1 MIDPRVEETVAA
13 YRGNPQAL
21 QQKYAVSQQLID
33 LLALQKIKSEMDAKD
48 REIKLRMAQTGK
60 KPPIAQ
66 QLQQEVVGRTK
77 QEIQQQLAGTMQQ
90 EAMEKQKALQQAVQ
104 AQEQGVAG
112 LPAPGLMPTKAM
124 AAGGILDF
132 PESAEYE
139 QDETEAGMA
148 AGGIVAFVKGGNKGI
163 EDEEAAKR
171 KRLIDRLFPAVIQA
185 ESRGRRF
192 DAEGNVL
199 RSKKGAEG
207 AAQVMPKTSRDPGFG
222 VRPARDNSHEEKER
236 VGKEYLDAM
245 LRKYKDV
252 DLALAAY
259 NWGPGN
265 VNKWLA
271 AGGDRNKLPAETRAY
286 IPRVKTF
293 MAQQEKGVGEKLAE
307 GITSLFPSAYA
318 GERNGLQQLPPLDTG
333 RGVKLKAAAP
343 VEEEAYY
350 DPMTGLKI
358 TGPEPKEYKPKPR
371 AEARLPSGTEYDP
384 ITEGIRSGI
393 DKATGAVREFFQGKP
408 TAEALMPRPYPEQ
421 GVANDQRKSMPYPE
435 GRIGRE
441 LDPTAGQPVTDEAV
455 RAMAAPPAPPAPEAP
470 PVPAPAPAPGGIA
483 SIIPREYK
491 TLAEQQ
497 NKVLGQR
504 LGVDPEEMARQ
515 RGIEYYQK
523 VGVPTEQDL
532 AKRMERQAGLEALD
546 AEQLRRER
554 ENETIEALL
563 GARGSSWQQALGS
576 AGSAGLAAE
585 RRNMAE
591 QRKRLMEANTAK
603 DALATIGLDVKKS
616 TYGAQTGARKE
627 YEGQQEKA
635 LTEAGLALGRGMSAE
650 TARLTNE
657 ATIRSNE
664 MLRDAQ
670 LAATKVQNEGLRQVR
685 LEAARAQTLRAVIT
699 PLQTALAK
707 MQSDYNTLSG
717 GKLTPQQLADIKALE
732 KTIELKTM
740 EISDRFEKLMLGGD
754 GMDVSGFKVERV
766 K

>member
-48 REIKLRMAQTGK
+48 REMKLRMAQTGK
-60 KPPIAQ
+60 RPPIAQ

-77 QEIQQQLAGTMQQ
+77 QEIQQQLADTMQQ
-90 EAMEKQKALQQAVQ
+90 EAIEKQKALQQAVQ
-104 AQEQGVAG
+104 TQEQGVAG

-139 QDETEAGMA
+139 RNEDQGGMA

-185 ESRGRRF
+185 ESRGKHL
-192 DAEGNVL
+192 DAKGNVL
-199 RSKKGAEG
+199 TSKKGAQG
-207 AAQVMPKTSRDPGFG
+207 AAQVMPKTMRDPGFG
-222 VRPARDNSHEEKER
+222 VRPARDNSPEENER

-271 AGGDRNKLPAETRAY
+271 AGGDRTKLPAETRAY
-286 IPRVKTF
+286 IPRVKTY
-293 MAQQEKGVGEKLAE
+293 MAQQEKGLGEKLAE
-307 GITSLFPSAYA
+307 GITSLFPSAQA
-318 GERNGLQQLPPLDTG
+318 AETQPRVAQPT
-333 RGVKLKAAAP
+333 KKTAAP
-343 VEEEAYY
+343 MEEEAVYSPEGVY
-350 DPMTGLKI
+350 MY
-358 TGPEPKEYKPKPR
+358 GPEPKPYQRTVKKGQPYEPN
-371 AEARLPSGTEYDP
+371 P
-384 ITEGIRSGI
+384 IL
-393 DKATGAVREFFQGKP
+393 DVLQGKP
-408 TAEALMPRPYPEQ
+408 KLETPVPPKSMPYPEP

-435 GRIGRE
+435 GMVGRE
-441 LDPTAGQPVTDEAV
+441 VDPTAGQPVTEESV
-455 RAMAAPPAPPAPEAP
+455 RAMAVPPAPPAPEAP
-470 PVPAPAPAPGGIA
+470 PVPAPAPAPTPVGGVA

-491 TLAEQQ
+491 TLAAQQ

-504 LGVDPEEMARQ
+504 LDVDPEEKARQ
-515 RGIEYYQK
+515 RGIEYYQQ
-523 VGVPTEQDL
+523 VGVPTERAAADA
-532 AKRMERQAGLEALD
+532 AKRLAGLEALD
-546 AEQLRRER
+546 AERAKRER

-585 RRNMAE
+585 RRNADVLR
-591 QRKRLMEANTAK
+591 QRLIEANKAK
-603 DALATIGLDVKKS
+603 DELANIGLDVKKG

-670 LAATKVQNEGLRQVR
+670 LAATKVQHEGLRQAR

-707 MQSDYNTLSG
+707 MQADYNTLSG
-717 GKLTPQQLADIKALE
+717 GKLTPQQTADIKALE
-732 KTIELKTM
+732 KTIELKNM
-740 EISDRFEKLMLGGD
+740 EINDRFEKLMIGGD
-754 GMDVSGFKVERV
+754 GADVSGFKVERV